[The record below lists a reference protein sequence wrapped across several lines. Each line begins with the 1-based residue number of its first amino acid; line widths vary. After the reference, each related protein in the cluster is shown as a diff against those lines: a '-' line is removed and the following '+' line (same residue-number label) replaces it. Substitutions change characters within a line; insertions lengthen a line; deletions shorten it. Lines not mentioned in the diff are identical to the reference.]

1 MPPRCG
7 EDWRSVKRGMDVAA
21 SRARKKHS
29 KYSKRSHLFVC
40 NCIIFM
46 QSFAVFSPGYL
57 LVLFG
62 WPFFELFFSS
72 PQDFGVAEANVLVW
86 VNQGSRFLVILFIFS
101 ECRSAVCDLV
111 WVICLASH
119 FSGPKIKTHIFRNGT
134 VWSRCLLCFA
144 NV

>member
-1 MPPRCG
+1 MVRIGDPLKGGWMLPRA
-7 EDWRSVKRGMDVAA
+7 EHAKSIANTRNDPI
-21 SRARKKHS
+21 
-29 KYSKRSHLFVC
+29 YLFAIVLYLC
-40 NCIIFM
+40 NPSPCFLLAIFW
-46 QSFAVFSPGYL
+46 FSLAGPSLNY
-57 LVLFG
+57 
-62 WPFFELFFSS
+62 FFSS